1 MTPFLIPEVLREI
14 LLHIANPCELSGTYS
29 IEGLRALYPC
39 IFVNRQWCRIAIPI
53 LWSQPFLFGNEID
66 YIPIISMYLK
76 CLEPQDIKSLLNQGI
91 DISLMTDYN
100 QMQLGVENKKPMFNY
115 PGFLRVLYYEQMIIA
130 IESWCIELADI
141 MEQQQPEQQQP
152 DCDDYCIDEE
162 NNENNVTLADNAEEI
177 MMKTL
182 LQLCL
187 KYGSRLYGLHI
198 NPNTVENT
206 NDEMYDILLTDDQ
219 LKDLVSPVRSLH
231 IYALFKKID
240 VYKMLTQR
248 CHKIEH
254 LYISDL
260 WARHCDEKSV
270 VSLGEIIT
278 SLISSQNAL
287 VSFSLTFCKAYTR
300 VFIPPLKL
308 HSSTLRYI
316 RFDKVDFKGCDPW
329 HSIAECQNIEL
340 LEVFQCR
347 NLEEEMVGPVTKARF
362 GKHFE
367 VRYVSANNNN
377 KKFRDWV
384 NKVSG
389 GAVGNICGEKLNI
402 GKGLFALLSV

>member
-130 IESWCIELADI
+130 IEK
-141 MEQQQPEQQQP
+141 
-152 DCDDYCIDEE
+152 

-219 LKDLVSPVRSLH
+219 LKDLVSP
-231 IYALFKKID
+231 
-240 VYKMLTQR
+240 
-248 CHKIEH
+248 EH

>member
-29 IEGLRALYPC
+29 IEGLRALYPF

-53 LWSQPFLFGNEID
+53 LWSQPFLFGKEFD

-76 CLEPQDIKSLLNQGI
+76 CLENQDIKSLLDQGI

-115 PGFLRVLYYEQMIIA
+115 PGFLRVLYYEQMINA
-130 IESWCIELADI
+130 IGHWCAELDDI
-141 MEQQQPEQQQP
+141 MEQQQPEQEQQQP
-152 DCDDYCIDEE
+152 DCDNYFTDEEDEE
-162 NNENNVTLADNAEEI
+162 NNENNVMLFNNAEEI
-177 MMKTL
+177 IMKTL

-198 NPNTVENT
+198 NPETLDET
-206 NDEMYDILLTDDQ
+206 NDEMYEILLTDDQ

-231 IYALFKKID
+231 IYARVTKIKL
-240 VYKMLTQR
+240 YKMLTQR

-254 LYISDL
+254 LYLSDL
-260 WARHCDEKSV
+260 WARHCGKEIV
-270 VSLGEIIT
+270 ISLGKAIT

-287 VSFSLTFCKAYTR
+287 VSFSLTSCKAYTR

-329 HSIAECQNIEL
+329 HSIAECRNIEL

-367 VRYVSANNNN
+367 VSN
-377 KKFRDWV
+377 KQCRNVPPPLYIFP
-384 NKVSG
+384 
-389 GAVGNICGEKLNI
+389 KLTTC
-402 GKGLFALLSV
+402 LVCY